1 MQDGADGFNPT
12 PAGVTFMRVEAMLRP
27 TTVKGKLGVED
38 LIPHLEATGR
48 CFLTEACL
56 VSESLLESS
65 PPVSQKIIV
74 LSQKQTQFSVKEVSG
89 EVFQILLV
97 DWDTEFYNILPEHTG
112 TSLGAVPPQMN
123 P

>member
-1 MQDGADGFNPT
+1 MKG
-12 PAGVTFMRVEAMLRP
+12 RP
-27 TTVKGKLGVED
+27 GVED

-48 CFLTEACL
+48 CFLRVACL

-74 LSQKQTQFSVKEVSG
+74 LSQKQKQFAVKEVSE

-112 TSLGAVPPQMN
+112 TFPGAVQ
-123 P
+123 